1 MIYKK
6 PYKYL
11 NYIDD
16 EKIIKKKKKK
26 KEKKIMNKFLKD
38 LKFYELYYRHEYQ
51 CFLIG
56 FILGIIL
63 F

>member
-26 KEKKIMNKFLKD
+26 KKNNE
-38 LKFYELYYRHEYQ
+38 
-51 CFLIG
+51 
-56 FILGIIL
+56 
-63 F
+63 